1 MEQIHIEANQNM
13 FVSKSISNI
22 EVVVQPGT
30 SAGVS
35 QDTKQNVTQV
45 TTEVQG
51 IRGGGG
57 LRETTT
63 KEKRRRVAEK
73 QPFMGD

>member
-1 MEQIHIEANQNM
+1 M

-51 IRGGGG
+51 IRGGGAERDNNK
-57 LRETTT
+57 RE
-63 KEKRRRVAEK
+63 EEES
-73 QPFMGD
+73 G